1 MIINVIFLWYQLCS
15 YVPEYFPASR
25 FGSFILIV
33 GWWNI
38 ITQSIFLSLIYKR
51 VFHEEKLLKEYFG
64 IKWDV
69 YFSQRKRF
77 IPYII

>member
-1 MIINVIFLWYQLCS
+1 MIMNVIFLWYQLYS
-15 YVPEYFPASR
+15 YAPSGL
-25 FGSFILIV
+25 FGSFIRSF

-38 ITQSIFLSLIYKR
+38 VIQVVFLSLIYKR
-51 VFHEEKLLKEYFG
+51 VFHEEEMLKKHFDKE
-64 IKWDV
+64 WDV